1 MLSIKLSSD
10 RARHGSTALQTGLAG
25 QASSTSMRFHFIL
38 LHSYTSNGL
47 DAASLPR
54 YNCKPRTALFLT
66 LKVILTIYY
75 YFILPTSCLL
85 QQKLRNKLICKQ
97 TVLTYGQRDLT
108 DCYLR

>member
-1 MLSIKLSSD
+1 MLSIKLSSN

-25 QASSTSMRFHFIL
+25 QASSTSMRFHFIS

-54 YNCKPRTALFLT
+54 HNCKPGTALFLT
-66 LKVILTIYY
+66 RKVLLTIHN

-85 QQKLRNKLICKQ
+85 EQNLRNKLICKQ
-97 TVLTYGQRDLT
+97 TVLIYGQRDLSGF
-108 DCYLR
+108 YLR